1 MRVVYNERMDGI
13 ISIVIPSLNEEENL
27 PVLLKSLSL
36 QSDRNFEIVIND
48 SGSKDKTKERVD
60 GLRDSLPSLLFLTN
74 PTKNVSQARNNGARY
89 AKGKWIIFFDADVEV
104 SPDFIE
110 GVRKHMG
117 KGLDAFTV
125 WNRPKNSNIQGKL
138 ALATI
143 NGAMTLFQ
151 NIKPAANG
159 PCIIM
164 KKELFEKLKGFDDS
178 IVFGEDFELIQR
190 AAKLK
195 ARFAVFKIPILYVS
209 TRRFEKEGLLLS
221 GYKSLNALIHQLVLG
236 PIRKPIFDYEMG
248 GQYYRKRQ
256 EK

>member
-1 MRVVYNERMDGI
+1 MDGI

-27 PVLLKSLSL
+27 PILLKSLSG
-36 QSDRNFEIVIND
+36 QTDRNFEIIIND
-48 SGSKDKTKERVD
+48 SGSKDKTKERVEA
-60 GLRDSLPSLLFLTN
+60 LENTLPSLQFLEH
-74 PTKNVSQARNNGARY
+74 PTRNVSMARNNGARF
-89 AKGKWIIFFDADVEV
+89 AKGEWIIFFDADVEV
-104 SPDFIE
+104 APDFVE
-110 GVRKHMG
+110 GVRRHTE
-117 KGLDAFTV
+117 GLDAFTV

-151 NIKPAANG
+151 KIKPAANG

-164 KKELFEKLKGFDDS
+164 KKELFEKLKGFDET

-195 ARFAVFKIPILYVS
+195 ARFAVFKTPILYVS
-209 TRRFEKEGLLLS
+209 TRRFEKEGLLTS

-236 PIRKPIFDYEMG
+236 PIRKPIFEYEMG